1 MFSGTQDTTGRT
13 VKCNLSG
20 CWESEAQK
28 GRCVRMGKSCVEER
42 LGHRKRRESVSYF
55 RQISFPK
62 QCPPNSAQRQPPT
75 SAGEQSALGVAY
87 G

>member
-1 MFSGTQDTTGRT
+1 MVSGTQDKGRA

-28 GRCVRMGKSCVEER
+28 GRCMRMGS
-42 LGHRKRRESVSYF
+42 LGSLQKRDWDISREGESISYF
-55 RQISFPK
+55 RQIFPK
-62 QCPPNSAQRQPPT
+62 QCPPDSAQCQPPT
-75 SAGEQSALGVAY
+75 SAGEQSTLGVAY